1 MCTAVTI
8 VLWFSNAV
16 CYYISVILRLCDKFL
31 IYTNLI
37 ISYAIFLNE
46 HIRINA
52 TNLSHDECVLDVV
65 LNLCHYYGILIVA
78 PNL

>member
-1 MCTAVTI
+1 M
-8 VLWFSNAV
+8 
-16 CYYISVILRLCDKFL
+16 
-31 IYTNLI
+31 
-37 ISYAIFLNE
+37 SYAIFLNE